1 MLINN
6 ETPTPPRG
14 STYRVNDRRETP
26 TPSKTSDYP
35 RDVKLPREDEIP
47 RLPRTYAFTP
57 IDTARIGK
65 PTNAAEYSMH
75 GSIPPIRRAPRRDE
89 RMDTAA
95 RYMHAARRK
104 VENDYTFDRS
114 DPPKTRGVETSTP
127 EAEQREERPRMV
139 EIPLGRKWDEHSD
152 RAAKYMQTAW
162 RKTEAQSAQRR
173 EEPRTVEL
181 PLDPRWEKHKDR
193 AAKYMQAARRKT
205 EA

>member
-114 DPPKTRGVETSTP
+114 DPPKTRRGGNFHPGS
-127 EAEQREERPRMV
+127 R
-139 EIPLGRKWDEHSD
+139 
-152 RAAKYMQTAW
+152 
-162 RKTEAQSAQRR
+162 
-173 EEPRTVEL
+173 
-181 PLDPRWEKHKDR
+181 
-193 AAKYMQAARRKT
+193 AARRKAT
-205 EA
+205 NGRNSARQKMGRAQRPRSKVYANRLEEDRGTIRATKRRATNR